1 MKKIKMQFHFAFH
14 QSIRSSTLDCEAK
27 IPLHF
32 KTEQQKIKIIYSII
46 KYLDK
51 QNKNKYQNIYQNKAH
66 EQGLYQII
74 HCQLLIIH
82 YFCPMITEII
92 STGDGSCTLRNEYF
106 GETYHSIN
114 GAVAESM
121 HIFINLGLK
130 SFCNRNIN
138 ILEIGYGTGL
148 NALLTFIENQS
159 LNNKI
164 FYHGIEKFPINKEA
178 FLSFVNHTPDI
189 SQKLDIDTAMK
200 FCEGWNSEIEI
211 CPNFKLLKHQT
222 DFKDF
227 SPTRKYDIIYFD
239 AFSPDTQPE
248 MWTLENLG
256 KIINNL
262 VDDGIFVTYCCK
274 GILKQ
279 NLRSLGM
286 NVKRIQGPKG
296 KRHVIRATKDINF
309 SA

>member
-1 MKKIKMQFHFAFH
+1 M
-14 QSIRSSTLDCEAK
+14 
-27 IPLHF
+27 
-32 KTEQQKIKIIYSII
+32 
-46 KYLDK
+46 
-51 QNKNKYQNIYQNKAH
+51 N
-66 EQGLYQII
+66 
-74 HCQLLIIH
+74 
-82 YFCPMITEII
+82 TEII

-130 SFCNRNIN
+130 SFSNQNIS

-148 NALLTFIENQS
+148 NAMLTLIENQS
-159 LNNKI
+159 LGNTI
-164 FYHGIEKFPINKEA
+164 FYHGIEKFPINKDA
-178 FLSFVNHTPDI
+178 FLSFVSHTPYA
-189 SQKLDIDTAMK
+189 SAKLDTDTSMK
-200 FCEGWNSEIEI
+200 FCEGWDSEIEI
-211 CPNFKLLKHQT
+211 SPKFKLLKQNI
-222 DFKDF
+222 DFESF
-227 SPTRKYDIIYFD
+227 SPARKYDIIYFD

-248 MWTLENLG
+248 MWTLENLQ

-286 NVKRIQGPKG
+286 NVKRMQGPKG
-296 KRHVIRATKDINF
+296 KRHVIRATKNINI
-309 SA
+309 SE